1 MWVDRAAEIVG
12 VVVFIGGP
20 ATYWFVV
27 VRSAARRERAELRER
42 ARAVRAHYAAVEAA
56 EDDPGFSP
64 EAIEASVA
72 EIVELVEI
80 CWRTGDFSAPNSR
93 PDAILVEAW
102 ARARA
107 SWLGRDLRVV
117 GKPATDLLGVV
128 NREDEAE
135 DHVVTRVRLRVH
147 CGQPRPGGPSVHRRR
162 LDERWTFGRAD
173 RRWVLFS
180 VSGDPLAGP
189 VLEAPL
195 VPTPSADQARLH
207 EESLAELATT
217 DAVDDD
223 VDFSQLVSDDK
234 PAASALRDLSLVD
247 ARFQPALIGEELAE
261 VLEAW
266 EWATTGSEAR
276 LEQLAS
282 ALARTALLR
291 PVSGVRL
298 VVRDLVLKSWEPT
311 RLDLKRQPPSVELTL
326 TIEGARHVVRDTGV
340 SVVGNSKDRRRMTL
354 TWIIELTASA
364 KNPWQLVW
372 SNTPAASLPG
382 WP

>member
-1 MWVDRAAEIVG
+1 MWTDEAAEIVG
-12 VVVFIGGP
+12 AVVFIGGP
-20 ATYWFVV
+20 AAYWLVV

-64 EAIEASVA
+64 DAIEASVA
-72 EIVELVEI
+72 EIIELVNVW
-80 CWRTGDFSAPNSR
+80 WRTGDVSASAGR
-93 PDAILVEAW
+93 PDAALVEAW

-107 SWLGRDLRVV
+107 SWLGDDLRVV

-147 CGQPRPGGPSVHRRR
+147 CGQPRSGGPNVHRQR

-173 RRWVLFS
+173 GRWVLLS

-195 VPTPSADQARLH
+195 VPTPSADRERLR
-207 EESLAELATT
+207 EESLAELAKAN
-217 DAVDDD
+217 AVDGD
-223 VDFSQLVSDDK
+223 VNFSQLVDCHK

-261 VLEAW
+261 ESW
-266 EWATTGSEAR
+266 
-276 LEQLAS
+276 
-282 ALARTALLR
+282 R
-291 PVSGVRL
+291 P
-298 VVRDLVLKSWEPT
+298 
-311 RLDLKRQPPSVELTL
+311 
-326 TIEGARHVVRDTGV
+326 
-340 SVVGNSKDRRRMTL
+340 GNGRPLDRRL
-354 TWIIELTASA
+354 A
-364 KNPWQLVW
+364 W
-372 SNTPAASLPG
+372 SSSPAPRPG
-382 WP
+382 QHCSDRAVARGWWCAISSSSRGNRRDSI